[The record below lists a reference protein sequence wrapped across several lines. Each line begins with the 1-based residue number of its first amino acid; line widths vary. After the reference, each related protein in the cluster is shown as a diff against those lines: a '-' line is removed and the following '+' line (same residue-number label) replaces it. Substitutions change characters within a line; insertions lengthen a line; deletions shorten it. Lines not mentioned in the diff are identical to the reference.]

1 MGVIS
6 KSLLAGVML
15 FWLRM
20 PSVADDLP
28 PLPPVAKQKRSAID
42 PKSTDPVV
50 RKSAENPKAATA
62 ESRTRVTSPA
72 KNAEPAPKVSSAG
85 KGAAT
90 SDEEVTQLRTET
102 ADRLAK
108 LPKSDDKDATTAS
121 KALREVLEE
130 RVKWLDDW
138 DKAVK
143 ERVAAE
149 NPEQSPEK
157 QAAEWKADLERIT
170 TSLEQTA
177 KDPDSLLPVTFR
189 KLPTEVPDTLRNELK
204 ETIDSAQNELKDW
217 SSKREQARS
226 NPSRKEGGDLAA
238 LRAARDQTFR
248 RVAGLKAR
256 SLERE
261 AAVDQAK
268 SSEAR
273 DMAREKLLNFQWESR
288 VETERLRGQESRL
301 TLETKRSDLLSL
313 NLQLQEAHV
322 QLAGKTLDRMKGR
335 YSKLAARQ
343 ERELKTEA
351 VKEQSRAAN
360 SDDPLE
366 RYRAKRTADLLEL
379 KAKVLKSQDAWTTDP
394 SPSLVE
400 QKAKADHAET
410 DYDNVKKLLDDGKIS
425 HLDALRLNNDFRR
438 IGTERDVIV
447 RNELAIAANRLTLAE
462 NALSNVELDLINDA
476 RDDRYELD
484 TLLQSLPR
492 SLQARAITI
501 FQEIEQKHMD
511 LLTRERDALQK
522 LASRS
527 EQTHEQIL
535 RRIKILDDHF
545 GFIRTHMFWVRD
557 EEPIGL
563 QALPLVQ
570 REGRQ
575 IFRAGLAILALAVDP
590 KSWGRVSP
598 EFLIAAFGLVVFPWP
613 FYRARRALRALA
625 LGQDVPP
632 SPEI

>member
-1 MGVIS
+1 MGVTS
-6 KSLLAGVML
+6 KSLPIGVVL
-15 FWLRM
+15 LWLGM
-20 PSVADDLP
+20 PSIADDLP
-28 PLPPVAKQKRSAID
+28 PLPTVAKQKRPAID
-42 PKSTDPVV
+42 AKAIDPVV
-50 RKSAENPKAATA
+50 RKSADNAKTAKA
-62 ESRTRVTSPA
+62 EPNMKVSGGA
-72 KNAEPAPKVSSAG
+72 KIEEPAPKVSSAG
-85 KGAAT
+85 DGVAT
-90 SDEEVTQLRTET
+90 SEEAVTRLRTET
-102 ADRLAK
+102 VERLAK
-108 LPKSDDKDATTAS
+108 LPKPDDKGATAS
-121 KALREVLEE
+121 SKAMREVFEE
-130 RVKWLDDW
+130 RLKWLDDW

-143 ERVAAE
+143 ERMAAE

-177 KDPDSLLPVTFR
+177 KDPDSLLPVSFR
-189 KLPTEVPDTLRNELK
+189 KLPAEVPDALRNELK
-204 ETIDSAQNELKDW
+204 ETIDSAQSELKDW
-217 SSKREQARS
+217 STKREQTRA
-226 NPSRKEGGDLAA
+226 NPSHKEGGDLAA

-248 RVAGLKAR
+248 RVAGLKAL

-261 AAVDQAK
+261 AAVAGAK

-273 DMAREKLLNFQWESR
+273 DMARERLLNFQWESR
-288 VETERLRGQESRL
+288 VETERLRGQEARL

-313 NLQLQEAHV
+313 NMQLQEAHV
-322 QLAGKTLDRMKGR
+322 QLAEKTLDRMKGR

-343 ERELKTEA
+343 ERELQTEA

-394 SPSLVE
+394 SPSLLE

-438 IGTERDVIV
+438 IGKERDVIV
-447 RNELAIAANRLTLAE
+447 RNELAIAANRLTFAE
-462 NALSNVELDLINDA
+462 NALSTVELDLINDA

-492 SLQARAITI
+492 SLHARAITL
-501 FQEIEQKHMD
+501 FEEIQQKHMD

-522 LASRS
+522 LASRA
-527 EQTHEQIL
+527 EQTHEQIS

-557 EEPIGL
+557 EDPIGL

-575 IFRAGLAILALAVDP
+575 LFRAVLALVTLAVGP

-598 EFLIAAFGLVVFPWP
+598 EFLVAAFGLVVFPLP
-613 FYRARRALRALA
+613 FYRARRALRALLVA
-625 LGQDVPP
+625 QVVPP